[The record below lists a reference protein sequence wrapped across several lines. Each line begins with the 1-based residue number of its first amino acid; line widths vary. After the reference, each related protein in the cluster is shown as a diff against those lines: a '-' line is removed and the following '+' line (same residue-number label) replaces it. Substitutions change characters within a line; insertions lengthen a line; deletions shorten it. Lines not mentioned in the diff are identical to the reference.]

1 MTFDFQPDE
10 AFARQLDEGD
20 PLSRFRDRFHLPRRR
35 DGSRVL
41 YFAGNS
47 LGLQPKASAGALEQ
61 ELEDWATL
69 GVEAHFEGRTPW
81 YSYHEVLR
89 EPLAE
94 LLGAGP
100 SEVVAMNGLTV
111 NLHLMLV
118 TFYRPTA
125 TRHKILMEASAFPS
139 DTYAIRSQIR
149 YHGYDPDDAVIV
161 VGPREGETAVRNE
174 DILQTIERRG
184 SEIAVVL
191 IGGVNFFTGQL
202 FDMELVASAARQ
214 QGAVVGYDLAHAVGN
229 VPLAMHDWQVD
240 FAVWCSYKYLN
251 GGPGAVA
258 GCFVHDRHAGN
269 VGLPRFAGWWGNDPD
284 LRFRMQLEPEFRA
297 RPTADGWQLSNP
309 PILAMAPLRVSLEI
323 FGEAGMD
330 SLREKSRKLTAY
342 LQYWLERSGEERMS
356 TLTPND
362 PDARGCQLSVRV
374 RDRPEEV
381 FRALRSAGVVGDY
394 RPPDVIRIAPV
405 PLYNTYHEIWRL
417 GQLLA
422 AEGEEARDG

>member
-1 MTFDFQPDE
+1 MSFDFQPDQ
-10 AFARQLDEGD
+10 AFAKRLDEGD
-20 PLSRFRDRFHLPRRR
+20 PLSRFRARFHLPLRR
-35 DGSRVL
+35 DGSPVL

-47 LGLQPKASAGALEQ
+47 LGLQPKEAAAAVQREI
-61 ELEDWATL
+61 EDWATM

-81 YSYHEVLR
+81 YSYHEILR
-89 EPLAE
+89 EPLAA

-100 SEVVAMNGLTV
+100 SEVVAMNALTV

-125 TRHKILMEASAFPS
+125 TRHKILMESSAFPS

-149 YHGYDPDDAVIV
+149 HHGFDPDQSVIV
-161 VGPREGETAVRNE
+161 VGPREGEGAVRIDDLLE
-174 DILQTIERRG
+174 TIERRG

-202 FDMELVASAARQ
+202 FDMKRIAATARER
-214 QGAVVGYDLAHAVGN
+214 GAVVGYDLAHAVGN
-229 VPLAMHDWQVD
+229 VPLEMHDWQVD

-258 GCFVHDRHAGN
+258 GCFVHERHAGN
-269 VGLPRFAGWWGNDPD
+269 VEAPRFAGWWGNDPER
-284 LRFRMQLEPEFRA
+284 RFRMQLEPEFRA

-309 PILAMAPLRVSLEI
+309 PILAMAPLRVSLAI
-323 FGEAGMD
+323 FDEAGMG
-330 SLREKSRKLTAY
+330 SLREKSRRLTAY
-342 LQYWLERSGEERMS
+342 LQYWLERAGDGRMR
-356 TLTPND
+356 TLTPTD
-362 PDARGCQLSVRV
+362 PEARGCQLSILV
-374 RDRPEEV
+374 RDRPEEL

-405 PLYNTYHEIWRL
+405 PLYNTYHEVWRL

-422 AEGEEARDG
+422 AGREEARNG